1 MSYVL
6 LVGTW
11 WHILGTVCPTDGA
24 GESWLLNTS
33 GSFGSGSFWR
43 LIGGNIGS
51 THLPSDCEKNCEW
64 KSYQGQAPRTFYV
77 TYTVSLAG
85 SEAVKFVAR
94 RAKPVLQR
102 YELCDL
108 REYLSLPTMLSHFE
122 HWED

>member
-1 MSYVL
+1 MTPNRHPGALFFFSFPRQSPMSYVL

-11 WHILGTVCPTDGA
+11 WHILVLGTVCPTGGA

-33 GSFGSGSFWR
+33 GSFGSCSFWR

-77 TYTVSLAG
+77 TYM
-85 SEAVKFVAR
+85 AR
-94 RAKPVLQR
+94 YR
-102 YELCDL
+102 L
-108 REYLSLPTMLSHFE
+108 RVPRLSSFRRQAR
-122 HWED
+122 